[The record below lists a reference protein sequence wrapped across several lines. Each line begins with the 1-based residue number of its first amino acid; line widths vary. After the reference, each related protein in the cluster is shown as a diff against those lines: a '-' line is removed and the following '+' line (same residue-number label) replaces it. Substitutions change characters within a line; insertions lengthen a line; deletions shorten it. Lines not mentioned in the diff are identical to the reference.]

1 MIFKHELK
9 RYLKTFLVWLFS
21 IAALILVCMLL
32 YPEMK
37 GSIENVNDMF
47 SDMGSF
53 TEAFGMNRLNFGT
66 PMGFYGIEV
75 GSILSIGAP
84 LFAAQIGISLLAKE
98 EGQHTAEFLFSHP
111 ISRTSVYFQKYAAML
126 FYILLFN
133 ILCIAVAIGSF
144 IYIGEEIL
152 WKEFFLYHLAI
163 FVLQIEIGT
172 ICFGISAFLR
182 KNALGLGFGLALILY
197 FMNIVANISKNENL
211 KYTTPYQYADPST
224 IIPEAALEWELI
236 GIGLAVTLFFILVG
250 YIRFVKKDLSI

>member
-111 ISRTSVYFQKYAAML
+111 ISRTSVYFREICCYA
-126 FYILLFN
+126 
-133 ILCIAVAIGSF
+133 
-144 IYIGEEIL
+144 
-152 WKEFFLYHLAI
+152 FLYLIIQYPLYRCCHRKFYLYRRRNIMEGI
-163 FVLQIEIGT
+163 FSLSSCNL
-172 ICFGISAFLR
+172 CF
-182 KNALGLGFGLALILY
+182 
-197 FMNIVANISKNENL
+197 
-211 KYTTPYQYADPST
+211 AD
-224 IIPEAALEWELI
+224 
-236 GIGLAVTLFFILVG
+236 
-250 YIRFVKKDLSI
+250 